1 MKSDWWFSETI
12 YTFWVVLSKK
22 EAYCIR
28 IKKRTWC
35 KWVQLDINGMCLVKK
50 VENHLR
56 RNMMYV
62 RKHLVCDGGR
72 RSKCSVSDGV
82 MWSERCKGT

>member
-1 MKSDWWFSETI
+1 MH
-12 YTFWVVLSKK
+12 TFWVVLSKK
-22 EAYCIR
+22 EAYRIR
-28 IKKRTWC
+28 IKKRIQC

-62 RKHLVCDGGR
+62 WKHLVCDDGR
-72 RSKCSVSDGV
+72 RSKCSVANGV
-82 MWSERCKGT
+82 MLWSERCKGM